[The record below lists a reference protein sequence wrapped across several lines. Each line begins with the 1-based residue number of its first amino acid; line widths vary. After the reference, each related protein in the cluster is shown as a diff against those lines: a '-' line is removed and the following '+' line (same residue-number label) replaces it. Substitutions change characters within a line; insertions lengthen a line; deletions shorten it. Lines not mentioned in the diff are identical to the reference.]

1 MNKYKNFSVEDLL
14 HDEFFNEWVKNTSSK
29 NDEVWQNWLTINPEM
44 AEIVM
49 EAKSIIL
56 AFDYQPETVSED
68 FYTTLKRRI
77 DFTTGTESQKQPLT
91 RSIPQWLKLVAV
103 FAGVFLITGFLYY
116 SFSGKDFITVSSRY
130 AETKNTVLPDGS
142 EVALNANSSLK
153 YPGKWN
159 NSYREAWLKGEA
171 FFKIKHTESTEKVPL
186 KFIVHTADMNV
197 EVLGTQF
204 NINSNGSNEDEV
216 LLTSGKI
223 KLSISGREDQ
233 PLIMNPGEL
242 ADYNSE
248 TKIVSVNKVDP
259 ENYIAWINH
268 KYIFEKTSLEDV
280 CRELHRYY
288 GIAVTIEDVKMRKQ
302 LLSGTLELQ
311 NEETLTATLSAL
323 LGVKVYQNKKQIFIF
338 SK

>member
-1 MNKYKNFSVEDLL
+1 MNKYKNFSAEDLL

-49 EAKSIIL
+49 QAKSIIL
-56 AFDYQPETVSED
+56 ALDYQPDAVSED
-68 FYTTLKRRI
+68 FYTTLKKKI
-77 DFTTGTESQKQPLT
+77 DSTIGVKKQKQSLI

-103 FAGVFLITGFLYY
+103 FAGVFLITGLLYY
-116 SFSGKDFITVSSRY
+116 SFGSKDFITISSKF
-130 AETKNTVLPDGS
+130 AETKNIVLPDGS
-142 EVALNANSSLK
+142 EVVLNANSSLK

-159 NSYREAWLKGEA
+159 DSYREVWLKGEA

-186 KFIVHTADMNV
+186 KFIVHASPMNV

-204 NINSNGSNEDEV
+204 NINSNGTNEDEV

-223 KLSISGREDQ
+223 QLSVSGRQGEL
-233 PLIMNPGEL
+233 LIMQPGEL
-242 ADYNSE
+242 AGYNSE